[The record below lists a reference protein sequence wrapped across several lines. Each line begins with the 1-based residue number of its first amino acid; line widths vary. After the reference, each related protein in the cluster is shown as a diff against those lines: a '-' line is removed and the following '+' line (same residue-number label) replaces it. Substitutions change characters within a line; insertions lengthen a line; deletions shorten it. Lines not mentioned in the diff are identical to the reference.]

1 MERMPNDPA
10 MLLSLVNMRLRDRY
24 ATLEALCEDLGWEE
38 NALREKL
45 ERIDYRYSEA
55 LNQFV

>member
-10 MLLSLVNMRLRDRY
+10 MLLSLVNMRLRDCY

>member
-38 NALREKL
+38 EALHEKL

-55 LNQFV
+55 QNQFV

>member
-38 NALREKL
+38 EALREKL

-55 LNQFV
+55 QNQFV

>member
-24 ATLEALCEDLGWEE
+24 ATLAALCEDLGWEE
-38 NALREKL
+38 DALREKL

-55 LNQFV
+55 QNQFV

>member
-24 ATLEALCEDLGWEE
+24 ATLQALCEDLGWEE
-38 NALREKL
+38 GALREKL
-45 ERIDYRYSEA
+45 ENISYRYSEA
-55 LNQFV
+55 QNQFV